1 MGWLKLTD
9 NASGKTI
16 ALNTS
21 NIVRIEPVKS
31 ADRGGSY
38 IAVVGREVNYQVNES
53 TDSILSRLNAMSENL
68 G

>member
-1 MGWLKLTD
+1 MAWLKLTD
-9 NASGKTI
+9 NASGKT
-16 ALNTS
+16 LNTS